1 MIEAARE
8 YRALGLSVI
17 PVAQDKKPLVEWKPF
32 QEEPAHID
40 QIDEWWTTWPTANVG
55 AVTGKVSGLVVLDA
69 DGPEGLASLKALGTP
84 ATTWLSRTGRVEGGW
99 QQFFRH
105 PGDDVVVG
113 NRAGLRPGLDVRGDG
128 GYVVLPPSLHPSG
141 RRYEW
146 LTSPQDIE
154 LAPLS
159 PSLLALL
166 TTPPPLAMT
175 TENGVIPQGQ
185 VDDLCIIVGVF
196 IHWDATD
203 DKKIFDWNYE
213 AVKTSIAR
221 ALGGEPGID
230 KVLADTPAA
239 RHPFA
244 GGAED

>member
-1 MIEAARE
+1 MRWSHSRRTPMLEAARQ
-8 YRALGLSVI
+8 YRSLGLSVI
-17 PVAQDKKPLVEWKPF
+17 RVGQDKKPLIEWKVF
-32 QEEPAHID
+32 QDEPAHTD

-69 DGPEGLASLKALGTP
+69 DGPEGLESLKALGTP
-84 ATTWLSRTGRVEGGW
+84 ATTWLQRTGRVEGGW
-99 QQFFRH
+99 QQFFQH
-105 PGDDVVVG
+105 PGAQITIG

-185 VDDLCIIVGVF
+185 RNQSL
-196 IHWDATD
+196 
-203 DKKIFDWNYE
+203 YR
-213 AVKTSIAR
+213 IAR
-221 ALGGEPGID
+221 GL
-230 KVLADTPAA
+230 L
-239 RHPFA
+239 
-244 GGAED
+244 